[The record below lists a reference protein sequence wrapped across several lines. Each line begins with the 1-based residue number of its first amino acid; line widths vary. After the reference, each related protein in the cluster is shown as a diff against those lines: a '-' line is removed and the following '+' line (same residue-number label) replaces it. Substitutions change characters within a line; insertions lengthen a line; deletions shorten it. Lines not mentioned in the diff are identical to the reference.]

1 MRKST
6 IPEVS
11 LGWRLKMSLASAGM
25 HAFEMAERLEVSR
38 ATVSR
43 WMADRGAPP
52 HRIFIRQWAQLT
64 GVDQGWLLT
73 GAGNHNHQPAA

>member
-1 MRKST
+1 MRKPT

-43 WMADRGAPP
+43 WMAHRGAPP
-52 HRIFIRQWAQLT
+52 HKIFIRQWAALT
-64 GVDQGWLLT
+64 HTDVDWLLT
-73 GAGNHNHQPAA
+73 GRTNHHNHAA